1 MLSGGA
7 MLAEDINRPLVRLT
21 RFDVLPHLECFLVV
35 LAMLRVQRLADHC
48 DTARAEARLV

>member
-21 RFDVLPHLECFLVV
+21 RFDVLPHFECFLVV
-35 LAMLRVQRLADHC
+35 FAMLRVQRLADHR
-48 DTARAEARLV
+48 DSARAEARLV